1 MRHILGLDNIE
12 TANKT
17 IIRIADASIYADF
30 PATCGLLEIQA
41 PGFNIIKQ
49 FDVTPNFTLV
59 LNACS
64 LGLQTDD
71 CGDHAADLP
80 DGIWKVKYSVSPN
93 DKVYVEYAWLRTT
106 AFMAKYYDI
115 LCNLDMSGCDPSQE
129 VASQLEQLGMIRMY
143 LDSAKAEVEYC
154 HELQK
159 GMDVYKYAKAQLD
172 KLSVACCGATC

>member
-49 FDVTPNFTLV
+49 FDVTPNFNLV

-64 LGLQTDD
+64 LGLQTQD
-71 CGDHAADLP
+71 CGDYAADLP

-115 LCNLDMSGCDPSQE
+115 LCNLNMSGCDPSQE

-143 LDSAKAEVEYC
+143 LDTAKAQVEYC
-154 HELQK
+154 HELQR

-172 KLSVACCGATC
+172 KLGVACCGATC